1 MESMLYS
8 RTQSTVKKKVR
19 KQDNILIAFHYQP
32 GPGRRWSAT
41 RTQRPSRFAPAGA
54 SENWAKCNEQNNLQ
68 SDALLILDLA
78 FETMFNSSK
87 ARL

>member
-19 KQDNILIAFHYQP
+19 KHDDILIAFHYQP

-41 RTQRPSRFAPAGA
+41 RTQRPSRFAPADA
-54 SENWAKCNEQNNLQ
+54 SAN
-68 SDALLILDLA
+68 
-78 FETMFNSSK
+78 
-87 ARL
+87 